1 MMVRSF
7 VTSRGVAAELAY
19 ISVFPLT
26 RKVQFMTKHDS
37 TADSVPS
44 PQGGDGHKNSE
55 FRVDSRDDAIAD
67 FVDTVNDL
75 GVDGRWLVQGFTD
88 FLRRQKRGGGPGMTT
103 EERKFVVESG
113 AMTEAELVDSEK
125 RVKKGSLEKSA
136 GELWLRTYQET
147 WSASTAAHFLGWTD
161 DEVLAAAEE
170 QRIYGIPVKDR
181 LRFPRWQFSLGSP
194 GRLIPHLETVLP
206 ILTEHWDWI
215 SISAFMSVRQHS
227 LVAEGRKTPRSW
239 LRDGGDPAAIA
250 DIIEGDKWW

>member
-1 MMVRSF
+1 MIVQSF
-7 VTSRGVAAELAY
+7 RTAPGVVAEIAY
-19 ISVFPLT
+19 DSVLT
-26 RKVQFMTKHDS
+26 PGLRVQFMSEYDS

-44 PQGGDGHKNSE
+44 PQGGAGHKKSE
-55 FRVDSRDDAIAD
+55 SRVDSGDDAITD

-75 GVDGRWLVQGFTD
+75 EVDGRWLVQGFTD

-103 EERKFVVESG
+103 EERKFVIESG
-113 AMTEAELVDSEK
+113 AMTEAEFVDSEK
-125 RVKKGSLEKSA
+125 RVAKGSLEKSA

-147 WSASTAAHFLGWTD
+147 WSASTAAQFLGWTD
-161 DEVLAAAEE
+161 EEVLAAAKER
-170 QRIYGIPVKDR
+170 RIYGIPVRDR

-227 LVAEGRKTPRSW
+227 LVAEGWKTPRSW

>member
-1 MMVRSF
+1 MMVRSIL
-7 VTSRGVAAELAY
+7 TARGVAAEIAY
-19 ISVFPLT
+19 DSVLT
-26 RKVQFMTKHDS
+26 LGRKVQFMSEYDA
-37 TADSVPS
+37 TADSVSS
-44 PQGGDGHKNSE
+44 PQGGAGHKKSE
-55 FRVDSRDDAIAD
+55 FRVDSGDDAIAE

-75 GVDGRWLVQGFTD
+75 GVDGRWLVQGLTD
-88 FLRRQKRGGGPGMTT
+88 FLRRQKRGGGPGMTA
-103 EERKFVVESG
+103 EERIFVIESG
-113 AMTEAELVDSEK
+113 AMTEAELLDSER
-125 RVKKGSLEKSA
+125 RVAKGSLEKSA

-161 DEVLAAAEE
+161 DEVLAAAKE
-170 QRIYGIPVKDR
+170 QRIYGIPVRGR

-215 SISAFMSVRQHS
+215 SVSAFMSVRQGS

-250 DIIEGDKWW
+250 DIIESDKWL

>member
-1 MMVRSF
+1 M
-7 VTSRGVAAELAY
+7 
-19 ISVFPLT
+19 
-26 RKVQFMTKHDS
+26 
-37 TADSVPS
+37 
-44 PQGGDGHKNSE
+44 
-55 FRVDSRDDAIAD
+55 
-67 FVDTVNDL
+67 NDL

-125 RVKKGSLEKSA
+125 RVKKGALEKSA

-170 QRIYGIPVKDR
+170 QRIYGIPVRDK